1 MTQMNRVFLG
11 LAMAVTATSAAQ
23 ADTVTLIDGASLS
36 WATTCQQEMS
46 VINPGQGQEPY
57 LGNCP
62 ITLTEP
68 VEEWNYNL
76 RHEAISYADRLTAR
90 DMPEWVASWQERVL
104 SSMADHLTTSGFLD
118 SETMN
123 APLSLGVAR
132 EEAALAAVQARIE
145 ENASRPAMQRE
156 ALGLMV
162 VADEPWIRVEYEG
175 EMENPNPH
183 YTGSNPFRQMGSSM
197 NMYGNGA
204 LEFQGVANVEAGQSF
219 YIFSAEGELLDVR
232 EIKADTTTDAV
243 FMSLDDPRS
252 MERTASYNQQHEINR
267 NGRATEPTPEIEDT
281 RYEAFKAAFAELGD
295 KLAEAAPA
303 AFEDV
308 DRIKAAAGL

>member
-1 MTQMNRVFLG
+1 MSTTRLLAILG
-11 LAMAVTATSAAQ
+11 FAVTATSAAQ

-36 WATTCQQEMS
+36 WATTCQQQMS
-46 VINPGQGQEPY
+46 VINPGQGQDPY

-62 ITLTEP
+62 ITLAEP
-68 VEEWNYNL
+68 VREWNFYR
-76 RHEAISYADRLTAR
+76 RHEAISYTDRLTAR

-104 SSMADHLTTSGFLD
+104 SSMADHLTTSGFSD
-118 SETMN
+118 SETVN
-123 APLSLGVAR
+123 APLSLDVAR
-132 EEAALAAVQARIE
+132 EQAALAAVQARIE

-156 ALGLMV
+156 ALGLMI
-162 VADEPWIRVEYEG
+162 VADEPWIQVEYEG

-204 LEFQGVANVEAGQSF
+204 LEFQGVANIEAGQSF

-232 EIKADTTTDAV
+232 EINSATTTSEV
-243 FMSLDDPRS
+243 FMSINDPKGFS
-252 MERTASYNQQHEINR
+252 PTASYRQQFEINR
-267 NGRATEPTPEIEDT
+267 NGRATEPHPEIEDT
-281 RYEAFKAAFAELGD
+281 RYEAFKAAFAELGE

-303 AFEDV
+303 TFEDV